1 MQQHMANHVL
11 LNNVDHKDMRILT
24 RRSAVLG
31 DSFMFAPTFHHEFRS
46 VQAHYPIFFRKSPDG
61 RYHAVAVFGFQ
72 ERENLFLTGD
82 GWDAHY
88 VPLTV
93 ERQPFLIGFQQGPE
107 DGANGKQ
114 PVIHVDIDSPRISI
128 TEGEPVFLKHG
139 GFSDYL
145 KRVNS
150 LLHTIHEGFAAER
163 GFIDALVEYD
173 LLESFTLDV
182 ELEDESAFR
191 VAGFHTIHEERLNR
205 LSGEALNALNS
216 KGYLQPAFMVLASL
230 SNIRDLIAR
239 KKRRLEETS

>member
-1 MQQHMANHVL
+1 MANHVL
-11 LNNVDHKDMRILT
+11 LNNVEHKDMRILT
-24 RRSAVLG
+24 GRSADLG

-46 VQAHYPIFFRKSPDG
+46 IQAHYPIFFRKSPDG
-61 RYHAVAVFGFQ
+61 KYQAVAVFGFQ

-88 VPLTV
+88 IPLTV
-93 ERQPFLIGFQQGPE
+93 ERQPFLIGFREGPE
-107 DGANGKQ
+107 DGKQ
-114 PVIHVDIDSPRISI
+114 PVIHVDIDSPRIST

-139 GFSDYL
+139 GLSEYL
-145 KRVNS
+145 KHVNS
-150 LLHTIHEGFAAER
+150 VLHTIHEGFAAEQ

-182 ELEDESAFR
+182 ELEDKSMFR
-191 VAGFHTIHEERLNR
+191 VAGFYTIHEERLNR

-239 KKRRLEETS
+239 KKRLRAETS